1 MAKSNFKS
9 VDDYLAAQPAKTRR
23 VLKSV
28 RNLIKKALP
37 RVEEVIS
44 YKIPAYRIN
53 GRVAL
58 YFAGWKEHYSIYPA
72 GERLVRKFKDE
83 LAPYE
88 VSKGT
93 IRFPLSKPVPTRLI
107 AKLAKFRASEI
118 AARQK
123 AKPKPTR
130 RIVLK

>member
-1 MAKSNFKS
+1 MAKNNFKS

-44 YKIPAYRIN
+44 YKISAYRIN
-53 GRVAL
+53 GKVAL